1 MAAKHRRREVSIM
14 FWVLLRARLRMIRNA
29 ARGTTVNQRWIYS
42 ALAFGGVLLFSS
54 LGAGCAAFMRILE
67 ATAPGTSGLGDL
79 AGALLGHVYE
89 YLFFFLLASSVPF
102 VASSLFQ
109 DSDLPLLL
117 TTPVSPTAVVGMKMV
132 DATVSNSAQFV
143 VIGLPVLL
151 GLALGAGVT
160 GAGWFVFAAGV
171 LLLMAFTPAL
181 SAFLLLVIARIVGI
195 RRIRFIVMMVSIGL
209 ALSITLLA
217 MSGANKATQSKT
229 MSVSKLKD
237 VLTGDNTAQT
247 NAVQTMRMSAAV
259 KGAVD
264 THVPEWLPSTW
275 ASRSLLDVA
284 KGRSLTSSGLNA
296 MLGMFFAWVAL
307 LALSVVAGRPVVTSE
322 EILEQRDLEHTHKGI
337 KGRGGVPFPGM
348 TAAATGVVLKD
359 LRYIGRDTI
368 MVGQIGTTLILF
380 LVPFVLK
387 VTDPGTVKADFDM
400 YGGLSK
406 LMIVLVVYMVT
417 SILGLSS
424 VGLEGRGAWML
435 FASPVATRSILWAK
449 WTVAF
454 VVSLVVA
461 VVLCTINAIVFSWP
475 MDVCIAGMATLI
487 CICFAMSGLG
497 VGLSGLFPRFL
508 FDNPA
513 HRASVWAMLLGFIF
527 STIYMGLAGSA
538 AVIAFLLQRNGYPFV
553 PVTAGAWI
561 FFLILTIGFGILP
574 VRAAEQR
581 LGKYQWD
588 V

>member
-1 MAAKHRRREVSIM
+1 M

-29 ARGTTVNQRWIYS
+29 AKATTVNQRWVYGGL
-42 ALAFGGVLLFSS
+42 ALCGLLLFSG
-54 LGAGCAAFMRILE
+54 LGIGCAAFMRILE
-67 ATAPGTSGLGDL
+67 STAPGKSGLGDL
-79 AGALLGHVYE
+79 AAALLGHVYE
-89 YLFFFLLASSVPF
+89 YLFFFLLAGSVPF

-143 VIGLPVLL
+143 VIGFPVLL
-151 GLALGAGVT
+151 GLAWGAGVT

-171 LLLMAFTPAL
+171 LLLMAITPAL
-181 SAFLLLVIARIVGI
+181 AAFLLLVIAQIVGI

-229 MSVSKLKD
+229 LSVARLKD
-237 VLTGDNTAQT
+237 ALTGEASQAQ
-247 NAVQTMRMSAAV
+247 AVQTMRMSAAV
-259 KGAVD
+259 KGSVD

-284 KGRSLTSSGLNA
+284 KGRSLTDRGLIA
-296 MLGMFFAWVAL
+296 ILGMFFAWVAL
-307 LALSVVAGRPVVTSE
+307 LALCIVAGRPVVTSE

-348 TAAATGVVLKD
+348 SAAATGVVLKD

-368 MVGQIGTTLILF
+368 LVGQIGTTLILF

-387 VTDPGTVKADFDM
+387 LTDPGTVKADFDM
-400 YGGLSK
+400 YGNLSK

-435 FASPVATRSILWAK
+435 FASPVACRTILWAK
-449 WTVAF
+449 WVVAF

-461 VVLCTINAIVFSWP
+461 AVLCIINAVVFGWP
-475 MDVCIAGMATLI
+475 IDVFVRGMAALA

-513 HRASVWAMLLGFIF
+513 HRASVWAMLLGFVL
-527 STIYMGLAGSA
+527 STVYLALAGSG
-538 AVIAFLLQRNGYPFV
+538 AVVAYLLVLHGMPLQQV
-553 PVTAGAWI
+553 AAGAWI
-561 FFLILTIGFGILP
+561 FFIVITVGFGVVP

-581 LGKYQWD
+581 LGQYQWD